1 MVTNDD
7 NMHIINPIKEEE
19 IQEDVISETVNFG
32 EGEETTDKITKILP
46 QK

>member
-32 EGEETTDKITKILP
+32 EVKKSQIK
-46 QK
+46 